1 MLTLHQVIPPLT
13 TRTAAG
19 EIVRA
24 WDYKQKKSLLIAFL
38 HGDCSHCR
46 AFVERLSSRA
56 SQLTELE
63 SAALVVFLESAL
75 PPIEAVPPVILTSDT
90 TGRAVQ
96 GYLGKDVFGST
107 GLARVGVFVT
117 DRYGSLFAQW
127 EAREADELPPVA
139 DALKWL
145 AHTQIVCE
153 ECSTPQ
159 WPLGG

>member
-1 MLTLHQVIPPLT
+1 
-13 TRTAAG
+13 
-19 EIVRA
+19 
-24 WDYKQKKSLLIAFL
+24 
-38 HGDCSHCR
+38 
-46 AFVERLSSRA
+46 
-56 SQLTELE
+56 
-63 SAALVVFLESAL
+63 
-75 PPIEAVPPVILTSDT
+75 
-90 TGRAVQ
+90 
-96 GYLGKDVFGST
+96 LGKDVFGST